1 MQYMVPST
9 DSVAHWVQVPRLVL
23 AGTRRDFCNWAGEGK
38 TLEAGRASH
47 WPTLSDRK
55 GRMCRYLRF
64 ILVYIWL

>member
-38 TLEAGRASH
+38 TLEAELLIGQPSLTGKAVCV
-47 WPTLSDRK
+47 
-55 GRMCRYLRF
+55 GA
-64 ILVYIWL
+64 